1 QWGDYIDESVKA
13 QGYYFARI
21 QNTITIKQAAG
32 AKGALGFK
40 LYNALTGELLDFN
53 NEYKLTVPVGH
64 ANSPLRVVAAQAD
77 GTDFVIPDIAESDDE
92 EMQLEA
98 LNATLSAV
106 KSLTSKTTT
115 TGKEIGHFYK
125 SALAGIT
132 ALYNEA
138 KAAADNKDT
147 SKHSYKEWIALLEK
161 EMQALKNDPAARA
174 YLKELDVYT
183 LTNGEK
189 RNYGLCYDKYG
200 LKANTASQMAN
211 TSPNKR
217 WMFESTGIAHH
228 YYIKNKNGLYIN
240 DMASNGASCSGDSQA
255 SAWVFKANY
264 LDDGTVYFTTQDGE
278 LYLAMDVNNYN
289 IYAATELVGA
299 ATWGIRAVELNNT
312 AIEEVEIEGENG
324 NVEGEIYDLAG
335 RRVEN
340 PTKGMYIVN
349 GKKVFIK

>member
-1 QWGDYIDESVKA
+1 
-13 QGYYFARI
+13 
-21 QNTITIKQAAG
+21 
-32 AKGALGFK
+32 L
-40 LYNALTGELLDFN
+40 
-53 NEYKLTVPVGH
+53 
-64 ANSPLRVVAAQAD
+64 VVAAQAD
-77 GTDFVIPDIAESDDE
+77 GTDYIVPDVAESDDE

-98 LNATLSAV
+98 LKATLATV
-106 KSLTSKTTT
+106 KGLTSKTTT

-125 SALAGIT
+125 SALTEIT

-161 EMQALKNDPAARA
+161 EMETLKNDPEARA
-174 YLKELDVYT
+174 YLKELDIYT

-189 RNYGLCYDKYG
+189 RSYGLCYDKYG
-200 LKANTASQMAN
+200 LKANTTQQTAN
-211 TSPNKR
+211 TQPDKR
-217 WMFESTGIAHH
+217 WMFESTGVAHH

-240 DMASNGASCSGDSQA
+240 DMASNGASCSGADQA

-264 LDDGTVYFTTQDGE
+264 LDDGTLYFTTQDGE
-278 LYLAMDVNNYN
+278 LYLTMDINNYN
-289 IYAATELVGA
+289 IYAGTELVSA

-312 AIEEVEIEGENG
+312 AIEEVEIEGENVG
-324 NVEGEIYDLAG
+324 AKGEIYDLAG